1 MDTDL
6 YELVQ
11 KILWGVSFIAVGGA
25 LVVMF
30 FLVFAQS
37 IVGSRTIS
45 TQLEKLLQQN
55 EQISRQLKQL
65 IEHPCSLTPK
75 VAENDTK
82 MAEVKRELSKKEYRI
97 KPRPIVNLGLKIS
110 D

>member
-1 MDTDL
+1 MNPDL

-65 IEHPCSLTPK
+65 IEHLERQPGSP
-75 VAENDTK
+75 
-82 MAEVKRELSKKEYRI
+82 RKE
-97 KPRPIVNLGLKIS
+97 S
-110 D
+110 

>member
-65 IEHPCSLTPK
+65 IEHLERQPGSPH
-75 VAENDTK
+75 
-82 MAEVKRELSKKEYRI
+82 KE
-97 KPRPIVNLGLKIS
+97 S
-110 D
+110 

>member
-1 MDTDL
+1 MLVLKGCGTMEPNL

-37 IVGSRTIS
+37 IVGSKTMC
-45 TQLEKLLQQN
+45 TQLDKLLRQN
-55 EQISRQLKQL
+55 EDISRQLKQ
-65 IEHPCSLTPK
+65 ITEHLQK
-75 VAENDTK
+75 EQENQQ
-82 MAEVKRELSKKEYRI
+82 KK
-97 KPRPIVNLGLKIS
+97 S
-110 D
+110 